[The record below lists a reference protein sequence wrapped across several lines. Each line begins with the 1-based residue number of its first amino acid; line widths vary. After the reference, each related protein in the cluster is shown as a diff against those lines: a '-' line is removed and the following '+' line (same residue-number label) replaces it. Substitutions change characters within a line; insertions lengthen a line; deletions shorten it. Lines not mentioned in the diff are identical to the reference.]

1 MERSPFWPE
10 DLAARGGTPQQ
21 QEEEPSPGSGLS
33 LSRSPLNAAYA
44 TFATA
49 EGQDQEPFL
58 LDESAVLE
66 FLADCEMAEATE
78 TPSGSIDGPYTKEQ
92 KTENQLVLHD
102 SSRSPSSSEEKGS
115 GLGRGSWRQRRKAE
129 VLHLREVVK
138 QLSSQLEELKLQSGV
153 RSTLPSVRRGGVGS
167 SQPLRLEAKPAQGIE
182 AMSLWE
188 GLAARQSRKR
198 ELAELDNASLRDA
211 LRQQKYEAKALQR
224 LIKRRLRNEVRCFVA
239 MLIQMIADFESVC
252 AVQAMGNA
260 LELCRR
266 LQLNCRQAD
275 RPSNN
280 EQVFQQ
286 LVAGLDEIYA
296 SLDGVF
302 HKLKMHELPCPGR
315 QRLIPSSQSEGL
327 TEEILDRYVL
337 PFDARR
343 TEKMIWK
350 LSATDESKGHST
362 IFDDHFPAG
371 DSTDLRSFCFT
382 FSPAEGM
389 NIRILMRSAFRKYVE
404 RDRTVFIARN
414 LIEPMD
420 VDGTVPIYET
430 LRMVVSPG
438 TPSACGETTVMESH
452 RYMTSSAIHD
462 GSSQATRR
470 LETDDGGAN
479 SLWSD
484 SITRTNQR
492 LEDALV
498 REVLQA
504 PE

>member
-1 MERSPFWPE
+1 MERPPFWLE
-10 DLAARGGTPQQ
+10 GLDARGGGPQQ
-21 QEEEPSPGSGLS
+21 QEEELSPGSS
-33 LSRSPLNAAYA
+33 LPVSHSPLNAAYT

-49 EGQDQEPFL
+49 EDRDQEPFL

-66 FLADCEMAEATE
+66 FLADCEIAETTE
-78 TPSGSIDGPYTKEQ
+78 TPAGPIDGPYERQQ
-92 KTENQLVLHD
+92 KSENQLIPHD
-102 SSRSPSSSEEKGS
+102 SSRSPSSSEEKDS
-115 GLGRGSWRQRRKAE
+115 GLERGTWRQRRKAE

-153 RSTLPSVRRGGVGS
+153 RSTLPSARHGGVRSGR
-167 SQPLRLEAKPAQGIE
+167 PLRLEAKPAQSIG
-182 AMSLWE
+182 AMPLWE
-188 GLAARQSRKR
+188 GLATRQSRKR
-198 ELAELDNASLRDA
+198 ELAELENASLRDA

-224 LIKRRLRNEVRCFVA
+224 LIKRRLRNE
-239 MLIQMIADFESVC
+239 
-252 AVQAMGNA
+252 AMGNA

-266 LQLNCRQAD
+266 LQLDCRQAD

-280 EQVFQQ
+280 EQVFQE

-296 SLDGVF
+296 TLDGVF
-302 HKLKMHELPCPGR
+302 RKLKMHELPCPGR
-315 QRLIPSSQSEGL
+315 QRLISSSQSEGSV
-327 TEEILDRYVL
+327 EEILDRYVL
-337 PFDARR
+337 PFDTRR
-343 TEKMIWK
+343 TEKMIWR

-420 VDGTVPIYET
+420 VGDTVPLHET
-430 LRMVVSPG
+430 LRLVVSPG
-438 TPSACGETTVMESH
+438 APSECGETTVMESH
-452 RYMTSSAIHD
+452 RFITSNAIHD
-462 GSSQATRR
+462 ASCQPTRR
-470 LETDDGGAN
+470 LETADDGAN

-498 REVLQA
+498 HEMLQA